1 MKILNAE
8 QIRAADA
15 YTIEHEPIA
24 SIDLMER
31 AATRFTEAL
40 YHLYPQPVKT
50 AVICGTGNNGGD
62 GLVVSRRLLNRGY
75 LVDTYVVQPKPG
87 GSADFLVNLERLQQL
102 KPPHFITSA
111 EQIPDLSEY
120 DLLIDALFGSGLS
133 RPVTG
138 LFGRVIDKMNATG
151 KPIVAIDMPSGLY
164 MDAPLTNEG
173 AIVRA
178 RHTISFQTPK
188 LAFFLPENHPYVG
201 DWQVVDIGLDRN
213 FITGQPTPYTT
224 IDQDEVVEALPERP
238 RFAHKGSFGHGQLI
252 GGSLGKI
259 GAIAMAARAFMRS
272 GAGLLT
278 ISVPKC
284 GIDIIQT
291 LAPEAMVWPTQG
303 DTHISDISIFPKAGT
318 VGIGPG
324 MGTQPATVAAFRNF
338 LQHNKLP
345 LVLDADAINIIS
357 SHRELL
363 NLLPPGTILTP
374 HPGEFD
380 RLAGNSENHWQRLER
395 ALQLAKEYQLVMV
408 VKGAHTAV
416 VDSEGKIAFNTTGNP
431 GMATGGSG
439 DVLLGII
446 TALRTQGLAP
456 VAAARAGVWLHG
468 RAGDLAAADKSQ
480 TALLATDIIAYLPQ
494 VFHRLGR

>member
-31 AATRFTEAL
+31 AAMRFTEAL
-40 YHLYPQPVKT
+40 YHQYPQPVKT

-75 LVDTYVVQPKPG
+75 LVETYVVQPKPG
-87 GSADFLVNLERLQQL
+87 GSPDFLANLERLQQL
-102 KPPHFITSA
+102 KPPHFITS
-111 EQIPDLSEY
+111 EEDIPDFSAY

-138 LFGRVIDKMNATG
+138 LFGRVIDKLNATG
-151 KPIVAIDMPSGLY
+151 KPVVAIDMPSGLY
-164 MDAPLTNEG
+164 MDTPAANEG

-188 LAFFLPENHPYVG
+188 LAFFMPENHPYVG
-201 DWQVVDIGLDRN
+201 DWQIVDIGLDRD
-213 FITGQPTPYTT
+213 FINQQLTPYST
-224 IDQDEVVEALPERP
+224 IDQDEVVAALPERP
-238 RFAHKGSFGHGQLI
+238 HFAHKGSFGHGQLI

-259 GAIAMAARAFMRS
+259 GAIAMAARAFIRS

-278 ISVPKC
+278 VSVPHC

-291 LAPEAMVWPTQG
+291 LAPEAMVWPAQG
-303 DTHISDISIFPKAGT
+303 DTHISDISIFAKAGT

-324 MGTQPATVAAFRNF
+324 MDTRPETLAAFRKF

-345 LVLDADAINIIS
+345 LVLDADAINMIS
-357 SHRELL
+357 RHRELL
-363 NLLPPGTILTP
+363 NLLPPGTVLTP
-374 HPGEFD
+374 HTGEFD
-380 RLAGNSENHWQRLER
+380 RLAGASESHWQRLER
-395 ALQLAKEYQLVMV
+395 AMQLAREHKLIVV

-416 VDSEGKIAFNTTGNP
+416 VDNEGQVAFNTTGNP

-439 DVLLGII
+439 DVLLGMI
-446 TALRTQGLAP
+446 TALRTQGLP
-456 VAAARAGVWLHG
+456 PVVAAKAGVWLHG
-468 RAGDLAAADKSQ
+468 RAGDLAAAEKSQ

-494 VFHRLGR
+494 VFHVLGR